1 MCLDILFN
9 YKPVA
14 MEKDGTALRNL
25 VADSTTDTG
34 SRGAVALLDT
44 GVDALRPSHVGS
56 HAHSCISS
64 SSHASPSLPRFPT
77 PLLV

>member
-34 SRGAVALLDT
+34 SRGAGAPLDT
-44 GVDALRPSHVGS
+44 GVDALCPSHMGS
-56 HAHSCISS
+56 HAHSCIFS
-64 SSHASPSLPRFPT
+64 SSHASLSLPRSPML
-77 PLLV
+77 LLV